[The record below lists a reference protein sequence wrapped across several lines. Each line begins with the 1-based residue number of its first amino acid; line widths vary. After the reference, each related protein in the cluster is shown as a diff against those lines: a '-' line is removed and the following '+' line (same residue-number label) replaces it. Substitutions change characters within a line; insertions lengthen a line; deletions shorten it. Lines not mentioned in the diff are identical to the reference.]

1 MKERQ
6 RWQPEEDALLR
17 AYVKQYGAKEWGM
30 VSERMGRA
38 LHRDPKSCQERW
50 KNYLRPG
57 LKKGSLNPDEQAL
70 LVSLQSRYGNKW
82 KAIAAHL
89 PGRTPKRLGKWWE
102 VFKDKQLKAA
112 AKASSEQPHHHGSAS
127 AYEHILDTF
136 AEKHVLP
143 PLSHPPPP
151 PPLPSLVLPS
161 SLYFAA
167 AAAATSSSSCS
178 SSSPSPSPPSVSLSL
193 SPPDGWLLLLP
204 AVVQLC
210 AEVEEGWRSWTQ
222 HRKEAAWRLSRL
234 EQQMETEK
242 ARRKREKVE
251 EVEAKIR
258 RLREE
263 ETAWLDRLEEE
274 WRERDLAVR
283 REAEAGEAE
292 AAEASAVGHAKLA
305 GLVDKIMVRRGGGLG
320 LSPPVARDYLH

>member
-17 AYVKQYGAKEWGM
+17 AYVKQYGAKEWGL

-38 LHRDPKSCQERW
+38 LHREPKSCQERW

-57 LKKGSLNPDEQAL
+57 LKKGSLTPEEQAL

-82 KAIAAHL
+82 KAIATHL

-112 AKASSEQPHHHGSAS
+112 AKASPDKPHHPGTSS
-127 AYEHILDTF
+127 AYEHILETF

-143 PLSHPPPP
+143 PPSH
-151 PPLPSLVLPS
+151 PPLPSLVLPNP
-161 SLYFAA
+161 LLFAA
-167 AAAATSSSSCS
+167 AAASSCS
-178 SSSPSPSPPSVSLSL
+178 SSSPSPSSPSPPSVSFSL
-193 SPPDGWLLLLP
+193 SRPEGWLLLLP

-210 AEVEEGWRSWTQ
+210 AEVEEGRQSWGQ
-222 HRKEAAWRLSRL
+222 HRKEAVWRLSRL

-242 ARRKREKVE
+242 ARKKREKVE

-263 ETAWLDRLEEE
+263 EAAWLDRLEEE
-274 WRERDLAVR
+274 WRERVLAVR
-283 REAEAGEAE
+283 REAEAEEAE
-292 AAEASAVGHAKLA
+292 VVEAWTATHAKLA
-305 GLVDKIMVRRGGGLG
+305 GLLEKMMLGGADGRG
-320 LSPPVARDYLH
+320 LSLPVAKDYLH

>member
-17 AYVKQYGAKEWGM
+17 AYVRQYGAKEWGL

-57 LKKGSLNPDEQAL
+57 LKKGSLTPDEQAL

-112 AKASSEQPHHHGSAS
+112 AKASSEQPLHHGTTS
-127 AYEHILDTF
+127 AYEHILETF

-143 PLSHPPPP
+143 PPSHL
-151 PPLPSLVLPS
+151 PPLPSLVLPNP
-161 SLYFAA
+161 LLFAPA
-167 AAAATSSSSCS
+167 SSSSCS
-178 SSSPSPSPPSVSLSL
+178 SSSPSSPSPPSLSLSL
-193 SPPDGWLLLLP
+193 SRPEGWLLLLP
-204 AVVQLC
+204 ALVQLC
-210 AEVEEGWRSWTQ
+210 SEVEEGRRCWAQ

-242 ARRKREKVE
+242 ARKMREKVE

-258 RLREE
+258 RFREE
-263 ETAWLDRLEEE
+263 EAAWLDRLEEE
-274 WRERDLAVR
+274 WRERLFAVR
-283 REAEAGEAE
+283 REAEAEEAE
-292 AAEASAVGHAKLA
+292 VAEAWTASHAKLA
-305 GLVDKIMVRRGGGLG
+305 GLVEKMMLGGAGGLALG
-320 LSPPVARDYLH
+320 SPVAKDYLR

>member
-17 AYVKQYGAKEWGM
+17 AYVKQYGAKEWGL
-30 VSERMGRA
+30 VTERMGRA

-57 LKKGSLNPDEQAL
+57 LKKGSLTPEEQAL

-102 VFKDKQLKAA
+102 VFKDKQLKAT
-112 AKASSEQPHHHGSAS
+112 AKASSDQPHHPGTSS
-127 AYEHILDTF
+127 AYEHILETF

-143 PLSHPPPP
+143 PPSHP
-151 PPLPSLVLPS
+151 PPLPSVVLPNP
-161 SLYFAA
+161 LLFAA
-167 AAAATSSSSCS
+167 ASSSCS
-178 SSSPSPSPPSVSLSL
+178 SSSPSPSSPSPPSINLSL
-193 SPPDGWLLLLP
+193 SRPEGWLLLLP

-210 AEVEEGWRSWTQ
+210 AEVEEGRRSWAQ

-242 ARRKREKVE
+242 ARKKREKVE

-263 ETAWLDRLEEE
+263 EAAWLDRLEEE
-274 WRERDLAVR
+274 WRERVLEVR
-283 REAEAGEAE
+283 REAEAEEAE
-292 AAEASAVGHAKLA
+292 VAEAWTASHAKLA
-305 GLVDKIMVRRGGGLG
+305 GLVEKMMLGGAGGHG
-320 LSPPVARDYLH
+320 LSFPVAKDNLH